1 MVNEMEQETRHSF
14 IENGNFIVFEDGRIF
29 KRLDPPVSSSGYKF
43 VRIGKKSYPL
53 QRVIASTFIPNPDNK
68 PEVNHI
74 DGDKTNNAASNLEWV
89 TKSENIQHAVR
100 IGLRGSRKALHRPGN
115 NQKIRSPQ
123 TTQTETNETLTFAQR
138 TKIALVE
145 RGMTQTELCNA
156 VTERTGLY
164 CDHSLL
170 HRIFSGQLPGAK
182 VKETICNIL
191 GISPDNMVT

>member
-14 IENGNFIVFEDGRIF
+14 IENGNYIVFEDGRIF

-43 VRIGKKSYPL
+43 VRIGEKSYPL

-74 DGDKTNNAASNLEWV
+74 DGDKTNNAVSNLEWV
-89 TKSENIQHAVR
+89 TRSENIQHAVKL
-100 IGLRGSRKALHRPGN
+100 GLRGSGKPLRRPVN
-115 NQKIRSPQ
+115 NQEIRSYQ
-123 TTQTETNETLTFAQR
+123 TTQTETKETLTFAQR

-156 VTERTGLY
+156 VNEQTGLY

-182 VKETICNIL
+182 VKESICKIL
-191 GISPDNMVT
+191 GIAPGDLFT